1 MIRFPRLCV
10 LALVALSLTACGES
24 SESWQKVEETSGA
37 TWDAVKT
44 WSAEKAGEARTA
56 LKKKMD
62 DMEPQLAAARIA
74 AKKGGEQTAAELEQ
88 AVENAKTA
96 FAALKEA
103 TGPTWR
109 AAIEGVQKAYEALQ
123 AKIDALTK

>member
-1 MIRFPRLCV
+1 MTRLVILFLGC
-10 LALVALSLTACGES
+10 LLLIGCGES
-24 SESWQKVEETSGA
+24 SDSWKKVEETSGA

-44 WSAEKAGEARTA
+44 WSAEKAGEARAA
-56 LKKKMD
+56 LQKKMD
-62 DMEPQLAAARIA
+62 DLEPQLAAARIA
-74 AKKGGEQTAAELEQ
+74 AKKGGAQASAELEA

-109 AAIEGVQKAYEALQ
+109 AAIDGFQKAYEALQ
-123 AKIDALTK
+123 AKIEALTK